1 MALLKATNIE
11 GSLNMGYNSISV
23 EGCLISSLGISFSN
37 SNNAIAVTATS
48 TGTQTPT
55 LKSNVIYIAVDPIS
69 LSSAENVTI
78 TPSTPKLAPPAYSV
92 VIGTTPSS
100 MSIGDVIIGGVN
112 GSYGFFSK
120 SALVNISTSGST
132 VSTGITLPTYC
143 SGIIKITT
151 ANVSTLYGLNHIFSF
166 KKSGDNVSYYV
177 KTESMNTDVRSG
189 YVSFS
194 NNILRILNV
203 NGSTSGYG
211 GNVYITVWYWR

>member
-48 TGTQTPT
+48 TGTQIPT
-55 LKSNVIYIAVDPIS
+55 LKSNVIYIAVDPIN
-69 LSSAENVTI
+69 LHSAENVII
-78 TPSTPKLAPPAYSV
+78 TPSAPKLSPPAYSV

-120 SALVNISTSGST
+120 SALVNISTSGSV

-151 ANVSTLYGLNHIFSF
+151 ANVSTLYGLNHIVSF
-166 KKSGDNVSYYV
+166 KKSGDSVTYSI
-177 KTESMNTDVRSG
+177 KTESMNVVVNSG
-189 YVSFS
+189 YISFS
-194 NNILRILNV
+194 NNILRILNYS
-203 NGSTSGYG
+203 GSASGYG